1 MTLLY
6 SDLIHPTAVIDGDA
20 LIAADVQIGAYA
32 VIEGPVQVGAGC
44 VIESHACLSGPLV
57 MGQNNFVGHGSVLGK
72 SPQHRGYR
80 GEPTEVQIGDHNV
93 FREFVTVHRGTVQG
107 NGVTVIGDRNMFMV
121 GCHVGHDVRIGNGCT
136 VVNNALLGGHVTLED
151 DCILSGHTA
160 VQQRVRI
167 GRLAMLGGTGG
178 TSKDVPPFILQ
189 QGYNCVTGLNIIGI
203 RRAGFCDQ
211 SIDALRQVFRIL
223 YREGRPLPAALELIE
238 ADHGQVAEVAELVNF
253 IRTSRTGINPA
264 LARPA
269 TLRYPLILQRWMG
282 VPGFRSKSAGTGLQ
296 A

>member
-1 MTLLY
+1 MMSIIPRRSGGKWVMTLLY
-6 SDLIHPTAVIDGDA
+6 SELIHPTAVIDTDA
-20 LIAADVQIGAYA
+20 VIAPDVQIGPYA
-32 VIEGPVQVGAGC
+32 IIDGPVQIGPGC
-44 VIESHACLSGPLV
+44 VIEAHGCLSGPLV
-57 MGQNNFVGHGSVLGK
+57 MGRNNFIGHGAVLGK
-72 SPQHRGYR
+72 GPQHRGYR
-80 GEPTEVQIGDHNV
+80 GEPTGVQIGDNNV

-107 NGVTVIGDRNMFMV
+107 NGVTTVGDRNMFMV

-178 TSKDVPPFILQ
+178 TTKDVPPFILQ

-203 RRAGFCDQ
+203 RRAGFSAQ

-223 YREGRPLPAALELIE
+223 YREGRPLPAALEQIE
-238 ADHGQVAEVAELVNF
+238 ADFGHVAEVVEFVTF
-253 IRTSRTGINPA
+253 IRMSRTGINPA
-264 LARPA
+264 
-269 TLRYPLILQRWMG
+269 
-282 VPGFRSKSAGTGLQ
+282 RSQ
-296 A
+296 DRQHFDIH

>member
-6 SDLIHPTAVIDGDA
+6 SELIHPTAVIDTDA
-20 LIAADVQIGAYA
+20 VIAPDVQIGPYA
-32 VIEGPVQVGAGC
+32 IIDGPVQIGPGC
-44 VIESHACLSGPLV
+44 VIEAHGCLSGPLV
-57 MGQNNFVGHGSVLGK
+57 MGRNNFIGHGAVLGK
-72 SPQHRGYR
+72 GPQHRGYR
-80 GEPTEVQIGDHNV
+80 GEPTGIQIGDNNV

-107 NGVTVIGDRNMFMV
+107 NGVTTIGDRNMFMV

-160 VQQRVRI
+160 VQQKVRI

-178 TSKDVPPFILQ
+178 TTKDVPPFILQ

-203 RRAGFCDQ
+203 RRAGFSAQ

-223 YREGRPLPAALELIE
+223 YREGRPLPAALEQIE
-238 ADHGQVAEVAELVNF
+238 ADFGHVAEVVEFVTF
-253 IRTSRTGINPA
+253 IRMSRTGINPA
-264 LARPA
+264 
-269 TLRYPLILQRWMG
+269 
-282 VPGFRSKSAGTGLQ
+282 RSQ
-296 A
+296 DRQHFDIH

>member
-6 SDLIHPTAVIDGDA
+6 SELIHPTAVIDTEA
-20 LIAADVQIGAYA
+20 VIAPDVQIGPYA
-32 VIEGPVQVGAGC
+32 IIDGPVQIGPGC
-44 VIESHACLSGPLV
+44 VIEAHACLSGPLV
-57 MGQNNFVGHGSVLGK
+57 MGRNNFIGHGAVLGK
-72 SPQHRGYR
+72 GPQHRGYR
-80 GEPTEVQIGDHNV
+80 GEPTAVQIGASNV

-107 NGVTVIGDRNMFMV
+107 SGLTTVGDRNMFMV

-136 VVNNALLGGHVTLED
+136 VVNNALLGGHVILED

-160 VQQRVRI
+160 VQQKVRI

-203 RRAGFCDQ
+203 RRAGFSAQ

-223 YREGRPLPAALELIE
+223 YREGRPLPAALEQIE
-238 ADHGQVAEVAELVNF
+238 ADFGHVAEVVEFVTF

-264 LARPA
+264 
-269 TLRYPLILQRWMG
+269 
-282 VPGFRSKSAGTGLQ
+282 RSLDRQ
-296 A
+296 HFDIH

>member
-1 MTLLY
+1 MMSIIPRRSGGKWVMTLLY
-6 SDLIHPTAVIDGDA
+6 SELIHPTAVIDTDA
-20 LIAADVQIGAYA
+20 VIAPDVQIGPYA
-32 VIEGPVQVGAGC
+32 IIDGPVQIGPGC
-44 VIESHACLSGPLV
+44 VIEAHGCLSGPLV
-57 MGQNNFVGHGSVLGK
+57 MGRNNFIGHGAVLGK
-72 SPQHRGYR
+72 GPQHRGYR
-80 GEPTEVQIGDHNV
+80 GEPTGVHIGDNNV

-107 NGVTVIGDRNMFMV
+107 NGVTTVGDRNMFMV

-160 VQQRVRI
+160 VQQKVRI

-203 RRAGFCDQ
+203 RRAGFSAQ

-223 YREGRPLPAALELIE
+223 YREGRPLPAALEQIE
-238 ADHGQVAEVAELVNF
+238 ADFGHVAEVVEFVTF
-253 IRTSRTGINPA
+253 IRMSRTGINPA
-264 LARPA
+264 
-269 TLRYPLILQRWMG
+269 
-282 VPGFRSKSAGTGLQ
+282 RSQ
-296 A
+296 DRQHFDIH

>member
-6 SDLIHPTAVIDGDA
+6 SELIHPTAVIDTEA
-20 LIAADVQIGAYA
+20 VIAPDVQIGAYA
-32 VIEGPVQVGAGC
+32 VIEGPVQIGPGC
-44 VIESHACLSGPLV
+44 VIEAHACLTGPLI
-57 MGQNNFVGHGSVLGK
+57 MGRNNFIGHGSVLGK
-72 SPQHRGYR
+72 GPQHRGYR
-80 GEPTEVQIGDHNV
+80 GEPTAVQIGDSNV

-121 GCHVGHDVRIGNGCT
+121 GSHVGHDVRIANGCT
-136 VVNNALLGGHVTLED
+136 VVNNALLGGHVTLDD

-203 RRAGFCDQ
+203 RRAGFSTQ

-223 YREGRPLPAALELIE
+223 YREGRPLSSALEQIE
-238 ADHGQVAEVAELVNF
+238 TDFGNIAEVSEFVAFVRL
-253 IRTSRTGINPA
+253 SKTGINPA
-264 LARPA
+264 
-269 TLRYPLILQRWMG
+269 
-282 VPGFRSKSAGTGLQ
+282 RSADRQ
-296 A
+296 HFDIH